1 MAVANVEL
9 RHLGAVKAKGKTQSV
24 EIYEC
29 YDNDPY
35 DLVEQKDR
43 ALELF
48 DAGMAEFRKGL
59 FLTAGKIFARITE
72 RSPGDTVAAYY
83 RDRCTLEVVSKR
95 DPGRFDG
102 AEKMEFK

>member
-1 MAVANVEL
+1 MGGRRDGDVGWCNRRDGGVGRRNRRDA
-9 RHLGAVKAKGKTQSV
+9 R
-24 EIYEC
+24 
-29 YDNDPY
+29 
-35 DLVEQKDR
+35 R
-43 ALELF
+43 FELF

-72 RSPGDTVAAYY
+72 RSSGDSVAAYY